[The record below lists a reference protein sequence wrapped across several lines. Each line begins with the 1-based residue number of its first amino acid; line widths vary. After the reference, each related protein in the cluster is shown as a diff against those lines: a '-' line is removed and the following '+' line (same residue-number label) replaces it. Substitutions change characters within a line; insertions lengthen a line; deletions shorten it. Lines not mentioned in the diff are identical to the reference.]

1 MKNLKSFGQYINE
14 SYGVNEGVI
23 SGMKLQM
30 LGKKL
35 LNKIKIGSK
44 FVTANDEYTVT
55 AYGPKANAF
64 QEYEVTNKGG
74 EAKKA
79 KLTVMYGVKLEICD
93 DPRSARY
100 SREEALQSINES
112 QTINEG
118 IIKKTETITVEHEIE
133 YFIDG
138 YFEADSGM
146 SEEEHAETIA
156 NDVSLKKGSILFE
169 TDTFE
174 IQGETQAGNNLY
186 VAQDGEYDMYGGP
199 YEPKMGK
206 PKLTLNGKDI
216 TSLVMKAFKQ
226 YGWDSNM
233 IDISRTDIWGH
244 VIK

>member
-1 MKNLKSFGQYINE
+1 MKNVKSFEDFINE
-14 SYGVNEGVI
+14 SLNEGVI
-23 SGMKLQM
+23 SGMKLEM
-30 LGKKL
+30 MGTKL
-35 LNKIKIGSK
+35 LNKIKVGSK

-100 SREEALQSINES
+100 SREEALQSINE
-112 QTINEG
+112 G
-118 IIKKTETITVEHEIE
+118 IIKKTETITVEHEIN

-138 YFEADSGM
+138 YFQNDTGM
-146 SEEEHAETIA
+146 DEEEHAESIA
-156 NDVSLKKGSILFE
+156 ADVSLKKGSINFDRDSFDIE
-169 TDTFE
+169 
-174 IQGETQAGNNLY
+174 GETQAGNMLY
-186 VAQDGEYDMYGGP
+186 VSQDGEYDMYGGP

-206 PKLTLNGKDI
+206 PRVQLNRKDI
-216 TSLVMKAFKQ
+216 VPQVLKAFKQ
-226 YGWDSNM
+226 YGWDGNM

-244 VIK
+244 IVK